1 MAKET
6 LKRKTILLGEGIH
19 QHTLVGKFEME
30 NDTIVKDF
38 APIKVKET
46 TILRHEKSN
55 GDFSNEHRGLQVE
68 SGNWVMGQQVEYN
81 PFSQSVSRV
90 WD

>member
-38 APIKVKET
+38 APINVKEDSV
-46 TILRHEKSN
+46 LRHEKPN
-55 GDFSNEHRGLQVE
+55 GDFSNEHKGLQVKR
-68 SGNWVMGQQVEYN
+68 GKKVMGQQVEYN

>member
-1 MAKET
+1 MAKST
-6 LKRKTILLGEGIH
+6 HTRKTILLGEGKNF
-19 QHTLVGKFEME
+19 HTLVGKFEME

-38 APIKVKET
+38 SPIKVKENT
-46 TILRHEKSN
+46 LLHHEQREGVWSEEHKSLVVSKGNYIL
-55 GDFSNEHRGLQVE
+55 
-68 SGNWVMGQQVEYN
+68 GQQVEYN

>member
-1 MAKET
+1 MAT
-6 LKRKTILLGEGIH
+6 HTRKTILLGEGIH

-38 APIKVKET
+38 APIKVKEDSV
-46 TILRHEKSN
+46 LRHEKPN
-55 GDFSNEHRGLQVE
+55 GDFSEEHRGLQVRR
-68 SGNWVMGQQVEYN
+68 GNRVMGQQIEYS
-81 PFSQSVSRV
+81 PFSGTISRV

>member
-1 MAKET
+1 MAVHT
-6 LKRKTILLGEGIH
+6 RKTILLGEGIH
-19 QHTLVGKFEME
+19 QHTLVGKFEMD

-38 APIKVKET
+38 APINVKEDSV
-46 TILRHEKSN
+46 LRHEKPN
-55 GDFSNEHRGLQVE
+55 GDFSQEHRGLQIKRGVK
-68 SGNWVMGQQVEYN
+68 VMGQQVEYN

>member
-1 MAKET
+1 MAKST
-6 LKRKTILLGEGIH
+6 HTRKTILLGEGIH

-38 APIKVKET
+38 APIKIKENSV
-46 TILRHEKSN
+46 LRHEKPN
-55 GDFSNEHRGLQVE
+55 GDFSNEHRGLQITK
-68 SGNWVMGQQVEYN
+68 GGYVMGIQTEYN
-81 PFSQSVSRV
+81 PWTQSVSRV

>member
-1 MAKET
+1 MAKST
-6 LKRKTILLGEGIH
+6 HTKKVLLEGEGVH
-19 QHTLVGKFEME
+19 HHALVGKFEMD

-38 APIKVKET
+38 APIKVKEDSV
-46 TILRHEKSN
+46 LRHEKPN
-55 GDFSNEHRGLQVE
+55 GDFSQEHRGLQITR
-68 SGNWVMGQQVEYN
+68 GGYVMGQQVEYN

>member
-1 MAKET
+1 M
-6 LKRKTILLGEGIH
+6 LHKRKTILLGEGVH

-38 APIKVKET
+38 APINVKEDSV
-46 TILRHEKSN
+46 LRHEKPN
-55 GDFSNEHRGLQVE
+55 GDFSNEHKGLQVE
-68 SGNWVMGQQVEYN
+68 TGNWIMGQQVEYN
-81 PFSQSVSRV
+81 PFTQSVSRV

>member
-1 MAKET
+1 MAVHT
-6 LKRKTILLGEGIH
+6 RKTILLGEGVH

-38 APIKVKET
+38 ATIKVKET
-46 TILRHEKSN
+46 TMLEHEKPN
-55 GDFSNEHRGLQVE
+55 GGWSGEHKTLVVE
-68 SGNWVMGQQVEYN
+68 QGKWVMGQQIEYS
-81 PFSQSVSRV
+81 PFSGTISRV

>member
-1 MAKET
+1 MAKST
-6 LKRKTILLGEGIH
+6 HTRKTILLGEGVH

-38 APIKVKET
+38 APIKIKENSV
-46 TILRHEKSN
+46 LRHEKPN
-55 GDFSNEHRGLQVE
+55 GDFSNEHRGLQITK
-68 SGNWVMGQQVEYN
+68 GGYVMGQQVENN

>member
-1 MAKET
+1 MAVHT
-6 LKRKTILLGEGIH
+6 RKTILLGEGIH
-19 QHTLVGKFEME
+19 QHTLVGKFEMD

-38 APIKVKET
+38 APIKVKEDSV
-46 TILRHEKSN
+46 LRHEKPN
-55 GDFSNEHRGLQVE
+55 GDFSNEHRGLKVVR
-68 SGNWVMGQQVEYN
+68 GGYVMGQQVEYN

>member
-1 MAKET
+1 MLHT
-6 LKRKTILLGEGIH
+6 RKTILLGEGIH

-30 NDTIVKDF
+30 NDSIVKDF
-38 APIKVKET
+38 APINVKKNSV
-46 TILRHEKSN
+46 LRHEKPN
-55 GDFSNEHRGLQVE
+55 GQHSNEHEGLQVK
-68 SGNWVMGQQVEYN
+68 SGKKVMGQQVEYN